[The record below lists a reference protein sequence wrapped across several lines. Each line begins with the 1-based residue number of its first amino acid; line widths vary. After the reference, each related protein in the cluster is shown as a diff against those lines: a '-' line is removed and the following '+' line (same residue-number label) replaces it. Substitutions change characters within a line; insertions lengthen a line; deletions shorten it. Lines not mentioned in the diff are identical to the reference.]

1 MKTKLTALILSA
13 LLIASAL
20 VLASCSES
28 EPLPEG
34 VSEQPDLTVSEMA
47 AELDDGTGNLRWP
60 AELLPEGFPV
70 PEYTSIYSVERED
83 NELHIIMLG
92 AYSLQKIAELYEG
105 VDVTA
110 MTREQILAFI
120 EANYDTLTPSDYKFS
135 EQFAENQDFVQ
146 INIPGEDPDNYL
158 WVYRGGWKIQLFAA
172 SENNN
177 LWLSKALEA
186 SGDARYAW
194 EIVFSYSDTP
204 ESYFWKYPGKYESIG
219 FPDKGIVSEYPAE
232 YMPDS
237 MADIAEKLD
246 VVEYQVQFNG
256 VRTAITRA
264 EENYAAVEKY
274 LASKGF
280 VLINGVYLDKDGN
293 SIYYYEDWADT
304 VRKDCLILL
313 VRKYNDKIQKG
324 GDGE

>member
-13 LLIASAL
+13 MFIASAF

-47 AELDDGTGNLRWP
+47 AELDDGTGELRWP

-70 PEYTSIYSVERED
+70 PEYDSIYSVERED
-83 NELHIIMLG
+83 NQLHIIMLG
-92 AYSLQKIAELYEG
+92 AFSMKKVAELFET

-110 MTREQILAFI
+110 MTHEQNLAFI
-120 EANYDTLTPSDYKFS
+120 DANYDTLTPSDYKFS
-135 EQFAENQDFVQ
+135 VQFAENQDFVQ
-146 INIPGEDPDNYL
+146 INIPGEDPNNL
-158 WVYRGGWKIQLFAA
+158 IWAYRGGWKVQLFAA
-172 SENNN
+172 SENSN

-204 ESYFWKYPGKYESIG
+204 ESYFWKYPGKYDSIG
-219 FPDKGIVSEYPAE
+219 FPDEGIVSEYPAE

-246 VVEYQVQFNG
+246 VVEFLVKKTG
-256 VRTAITRA
+256 VRIAVTRA

-324 GDGE
+324 GENE